1 MMTYPDPHIP
11 AEAPEEMTS
20 VTPPADVPA
29 EATAE
34 TAAETAVEA
43 VAETAAET
51 AVASPVATVA
61 PAVAPPAPQPWA
73 IIVRRFTQ
81 APANAYGQLNKDFG
95 LSLDARRYNR
105 LQTLFRDVL
114 RRDPTVGEILLLDT
128 LERSNKHAPCRE
140 GVGELYTD
148 SPAIAETWADMMAK
162 HSELYAAAGLLRKGL
177 RTPPPCTLEDALTL
191 ITRYLHRTGRVSPLT
206 DNLPFGGKNSD
217 GRTAVLCTP
226 AQEADAIAQGYVPVK
241 SLDFGTTTRSLWV
254 RRGGETVET
263 PAANGDFLILLPAP
277 DPNRLVEF
285 LAAQRSKKHPA
296 VGALVSMVNR
306 SPLEAVTALCD
317 GADLFPARFPH
328 PAGKIQDG
336 SAELLSLCKAS
347 MPNPDAHPDYLL
359 RVPARQV
366 RELSEALLAASMT
379 AVSVGQV
386 KTDGKIRIL
395 IRKGRVDVPVAHL
408 NTHLL
413 CKSPDPVLYRRRVE
427 ATPWEECPAATVLEL
442 PEEGLVMAA
451 TAITVT
457 DADAGYAAAMA
468 AVAAATTPLTADGG
482 STARIRLSVSITVS
496 DNERGLGNRALGVL
510 CGLYR
515 AAAEGC
521 MAMEDPAFTVTPRD
535 EEQDAPIRLSVVA
548 YRLR

>member
-34 TAAETAVEA
+34 TAVEA
-43 VAETAAET
+43 VTETAAET

-95 LSLDARRYNR
+95 LSLDARSYNR

-114 RRDPTVGEILLLDT
+114 RRDPTVGEILLLDA
-128 LERSNKHAPCRE
+128 LGRSNKHAPCRE

-191 ITRYLHRTGRVSPLT
+191 IGRYLHRTGRVSPLT

-226 AQEADAIAQGYVPVK
+226 AQEAEAIAQGYARVK

-277 DPNRLVEF
+277 DPNRLVTF
-285 LAAQRSKKHPA
+285 LAAEPTLKEKSSDA
-296 VGALVSMVNR
+296 SVNR
-306 SPLEAVTALCD
+306 RSAL
-317 GADLFPARFPH
+317 ARTPCEYFAH
-328 PAGKIQDG
+328 CVLQ
-336 SAELLSLCKAS
+336 LSLALK
-347 MPNPDAHPDYLL
+347 L
-359 RVPARQV
+359 R
-366 RELSEALLAASMT
+366 
-379 AVSVGQV
+379 
-386 KTDGKIRIL
+386 KK
-395 IRKGRVDVPVAHL
+395 
-408 NTHLL
+408 
-413 CKSPDPVLYRRRVE
+413 
-427 ATPWEECPAATVLEL
+427 
-442 PEEGLVMAA
+442 
-451 TAITVT
+451 
-457 DADAGYAAAMA
+457 
-468 AVAAATTPLTADGG
+468 
-482 STARIRLSVSITVS
+482 RLM
-496 DNERGLGNRALGVL
+496 RPKCL
-510 CGLYR
+510 
-515 AAAEGC
+515 
-521 MAMEDPAFTVTPRD
+521 
-535 EEQDAPIRLSVVA
+535 PIRLKTSRTSE
-548 YRLR
+548 RLLSYQKSSALSTRREESSCFTTRVL

>member
-29 EATAE
+29 EAS
-34 TAAETAVEA
+34 AETAVEA
-43 VAETAAET
+43 VAETTAKT

-61 PAVAPPAPQPWA
+61 PAVAPPAPQPWP
-73 IIVRRFTQ
+73 IIVRRFTI
-81 APANAYGQLNKDFG
+81 APAHAYRQLNKDFG
-95 LSLDARRYNR
+95 LSLDARSYNR

-140 GVGELYTD
+140 SVGELYTD

-191 ITRYLHRTGRVSPLT
+191 IGRYLHRTGRVSPLT

-226 AQEADAIAQGYVPVK
+226 AQEAEAIAQGYVPVK

-277 DPNRLVEF
+277 DPNRLVAF
-285 LAAQRSKKHPA
+285 LAAERGKKHPT
-296 VGALVSMVNR
+296 VGALVPMVNR
-306 SPLEAVTALCD
+306 SPLEAVAALCD
-317 GADLFPARFPH
+317 GADVFPARFPQ
-328 PAGKIQDG
+328 PADEMQDG
-336 SAELLSLCKAS
+336 SAVLLSLCKTS
-347 MPNPDAHPDYLL
+347 IPHPDAHPDYLL
-359 RVPARQV
+359 RVPARRV
-366 RELSEALLAASMT
+366 RELSEALPAAGIT

-395 IRKGRVDVPVAHL
+395 LRKGRVDVPVAHL
-408 NTHLL
+408 NTQLL
-413 CKSPDPVLYRRRVE
+413 CANPDPVLYRRRVE
-427 ATPWEECPAATVLEL
+427 ATPREECPAATVLEL
-442 PEEGLVMAA
+442 PEEGLIMAA

-457 DADAGYAAAMA
+457 DPDTGYAAAMN
-468 AVAAATTPLTADGG
+468 AVAAAMAPLTADGG
-482 STARIRLSVSITVS
+482 STARIRLSVSLTVS
-496 DNERGLGNRALGVL
+496 DNESGLGNRSLGVL

-521 MAMEDPAFTVTPRD
+521 MAMEDPAFTVPPRD
-535 EEQDAPIRLSVVA
+535 KEQDAPIRLSVVA
-548 YRLR
+548 YRLP